1 MSDNDPPKHKM
12 VDGVLVELTS
22 AEIDEIM
29 RERDAAKVEPEA
41 PPETRTTAN
50 EHGRAKRR

>member
-12 VDGVLVELTS
+12 VDGVLVELTP